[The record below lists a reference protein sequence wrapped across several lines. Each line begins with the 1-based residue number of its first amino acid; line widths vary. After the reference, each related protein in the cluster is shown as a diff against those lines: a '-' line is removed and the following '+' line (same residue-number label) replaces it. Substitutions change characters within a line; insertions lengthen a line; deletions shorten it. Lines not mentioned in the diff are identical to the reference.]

1 MPRYLKHLAACYR
14 LTLRLYPRGLRTS
27 YGDEMA
33 ADFEQLIHDEY
44 ARRGARGVAR
54 TSLHAFREFFT
65 VALPRHLVSEWL
77 IAASLSVVITSGILG
92 SLVGIMTARVL
103 VAPGAAG
110 VKIHSCR

>member
-1 MPRYLKHLAACYR
+1 MPRFLKYLADCYR
-14 LTLRLYPRGLRTS
+14 LSLRLYPGGLRAS

-33 ADFEQLIHDEY
+33 SDFEQLIHDEY

-54 TSLHAFREFFT
+54 ASLRAFREFFT
-65 VALPRHLVSEWL
+65 VALPRHLVSDWL

-103 VAPGAAG
+103 VTPGAAG
-110 VKIHSCR
+110 TKIHRCR